1 MDSSMQHPIT
11 DEEARRLAKGLVRL
25 FRSPLK
31 ILGTHGVDEPLT
43 IADAIRI
50 GGTLLAALNVA
61 TGRDW
66 VKEKNR
72 EFLLQLSEFV
82 YLPDAMEEFL
92 YKRIKD
98 RSETAEGITEAITQ
112 VEGLMVG
119 PSAVRKFLKM
129 ALVDVLPK
137 PARGRP
143 TEFNRAGDPERFL
156 SLSAQMSGICS
167 QFLVLREQFPSKSI
181 KELIVFLHSDH
192 PNGAELLGKHGSYIT
207 QTMNDFDFR
216 ILKTQNARVRR
227 LSDAIAGKELFG
239 WAFTYAVQRGG
250 EFRRAKGIEPEE

>member
-1 MDSSMQHPIT
+1 MQHPIT

-31 ILGTHGVDEPLT
+31 ILGTHGVDEPVT

-66 VKEKNR
+66 VKEQNR
-72 EFLLQLSEFV
+72 NFLLQLSEFV

-112 VEGLMVG
+112 VEGLMV
-119 PSAVRKFLKM
+119 
-129 ALVDVLPK
+129 D
-137 PARGRP
+137 
-143 TEFNRAGDPERFL
+143 
-156 SLSAQMSGICS
+156 
-167 QFLVLREQFPSKSI
+167 
-181 KELIVFLHSDH
+181 
-192 PNGAELLGKHGSYIT
+192 
-207 QTMNDFDFR
+207 
-216 ILKTQNARVRR
+216 
-227 LSDAIAGKELFG
+227 
-239 WAFTYAVQRGG
+239 
-250 EFRRAKGIEPEE
+250 